1 MRLWRLSAAVYA
13 ERLDG
18 GYGFTND
25 GRWNSR
31 GHPVTYCSTGPA
43 LCVLERLVHIQDAGL
58 LPDETML
65 VSLDVPD
72 GTAVEAIRLRS
83 LPTDWRTDQRTT
95 RLRGDAW
102 LRTRSACLL
111 SLPSAVVPVADS
123 NDRNILINHLHP
135 DVNGIVITRVD
146 AFEYDARLFAFG

>member
-58 LPDETML
+58 LPDDTML

-72 GTAVEAIRLRS
+72 GTAVEVVRLRS
-83 LPTDWRTDQRTT
+83 LPTDWRSDQRTT

-102 LRTRSACLL
+102 LRARSACLL

-146 AFEYDARLFAFG
+146 AFEYDPRLFAFG